1 MSTTARFLPTQE
13 SALDVWLANFSGLI
27 SAAPASYGLSPADAA
42 QIAAAVADW
51 HKAYLVATSPATRTA
66 SSVAD
71 KRGEKQH
78 VVRVVRSFAARIRAD
93 ESIGDDLKINLGL
106 KLRPRRG
113 EPVPT
118 PAGVPVLAV
127 RRLDIGVHELRAMD
141 GDTRP
146 SRGKPPRVA
155 SIMVY
160 RAVGDTPARS
170 PMDADFL
177 TLSTRVAF
185 ASTFSH
191 SDHGKTATYFARWI
205 NSKGEAGPWSIA
217 MSAPIAA

>member
-1 MSTTARFLPTQE
+1 MSTRFLPTQE
-13 SALDVWLANFSGLI
+13 SALDAWLANFSARI
-27 SAAPASYGLSPADAA
+27 SAAPASYRLTPMDAA
-42 QIAAAVADW
+42 EIAAAVDDW
-51 HKAYLVATSPATRTA
+51 HKAYLVATSPATRTVP
-66 SSVAD
+66 SVAD
-71 KRGEKQH
+71 KRGQKKI

-93 ESIGDDLKINLGL
+93 ESISNELKINLGL

-118 PAGVPVLAV
+118 PEGIPVLAV
-127 RRLDIGVHELRAMD
+127 RRLAVGMHELRAMD
-141 GDTRP
+141 SDTRP

-160 RAVGDTPARS
+160 RAVGETPARS
-170 PMDADFL
+170 PIDADFL

-185 ASTFSH
+185 ASTFTH
-191 SDHGKTATYFARWI
+191 ADHGKTATYFARWI